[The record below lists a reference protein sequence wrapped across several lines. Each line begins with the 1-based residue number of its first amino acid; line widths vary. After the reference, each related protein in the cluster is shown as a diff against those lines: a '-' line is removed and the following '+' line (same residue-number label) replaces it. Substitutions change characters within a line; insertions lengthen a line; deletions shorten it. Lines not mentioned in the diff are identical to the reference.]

1 MKKFK
6 KLTALLT
13 GALLTVTSLG
23 ITAFAAEAPAE
34 GNLIIHK
41 YLMAD
46 VSQATEPGTGDEVQ
60 VMRWKCL
67 MAQRLLTESP
77 LTCIR

>member
-46 VSQATEPGTGDEVQ
+46 VSQATEPGTGKLPPPASGG
-60 VMRWKCL
+60 RRPRGR
-67 MAQRLLTESP
+67 RLRGL
-77 LTCIR
+77 